1 MRNQMLVDLTENRN
15 GSMLHETLPRSMFE
29 PVQGSPA
36 ERK

>member
-1 MRNQMLVDLTENRN
+1 MLADLAENRD
-15 GSMLHETLPRSMFE
+15 GSMLHESLPRSMFD